1 MFQKS
6 KAIMTS
12 LEGGLIVSCQPTVGG
27 PFDTVDGVARFAVAA
42 QEGGCQGFRIEGAER
57 VAAVVKSTDLP
68 VVGIVKRDLTDS
80 PVRITPLLEDV
91 EALANAG
98 ATIIAFDATDR
109 PRPVPSEALLS
120 RIHELGC
127 IAMADCATFEEGK
140 HMADKGCD
148 LIASTLS
155 GYVGDSEPKEPDLE
169 LVAQWAR
176 IGIPVIAEGRYRT
189 AEQARKGLE
198 SGALAVTVGSAIT
211 RPEMVTGWFV
221 EEMCQSVSSSSSKAL

>member
-1 MFQKS
+1 MFQNS
-6 KAIMTS
+6 KAIIKS

-57 VAAVVKSTDLP
+57 VAAVVKCTDLP
-68 VVGIVKRDLTDS
+68 VVGIVKRDLNGS

-91 EALANAG
+91 EALASAG

-140 HMADKGCD
+140 HMSGRGCD

-155 GYVGDSEPKEPDLE
+155 GYVDDSEPKEPDLE
-169 LVAQWAR
+169 LVTQWAR

-189 AEQARKGLE
+189 AEQARKGIE

-221 EEMCQSVSSSSSKAL
+221 EEMRQSVSSSSLKAL